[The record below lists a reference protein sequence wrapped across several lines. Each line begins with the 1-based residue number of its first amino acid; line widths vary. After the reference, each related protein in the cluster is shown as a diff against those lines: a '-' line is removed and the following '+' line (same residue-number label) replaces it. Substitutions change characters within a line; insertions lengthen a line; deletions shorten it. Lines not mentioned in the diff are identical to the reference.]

1 MFDRTAFLE
10 ETMDSALVRQLIGCG
25 LMVVCFNSVSWL
37 KRDLMLLM
45 NWPICCLLI
54 SWYTEFALIGLL
66 QSSLAAARADNFYY
80 PPEWEPSQ
88 VCLNNRRH

>member
-1 MFDRTAFLE
+1 
-10 ETMDSALVRQLIGCG
+10 
-25 LMVVCFNSVSWL
+25 
-37 KRDLMLLM
+37 MLLM
-45 NWPICCLLI
+45 YWSIWCLLI

-88 VCLNNRRH
+88 VCLNNRFH